1 MVEVRETRW
10 WVSPFLRG
18 GWWTSGDG
26 RERALG
32 AGDEFEECECE
43 CDCECEAEAEDD
55 DDDGEGLDDG
65 SSAEK
70 WGLGFEEEQPMNERM
85 SD

>member
-1 MVEVRETRW
+1 M
-10 WVSPFLRG
+10 SPFLRG
-18 GWWTSGDG
+18 GWWTSEVG
-26 RERALG
+26 RETALG
-32 AGDEFEECECE
+32 TGGDEFVDCE
-43 CDCECEAEAEDD
+43 CDCEAEAEDDD

-70 WGLGFEEEQPMNERM
+70 WVLGFEEEQPMNERM

>member
-1 MVEVRETRW
+1 MRETRW
-10 WVSPFLRG
+10 RVSPFLRG
-18 GWWTSGDG
+18 GWWTSEVG
-26 RERALG
+26 RERGLG
-32 AGDEFEECECE
+32 TGGDEFEECEC
-43 CDCECEAEAEDD
+43 DCEAEAEYE

-70 WGLGFEEEQPMNERM
+70 WVLCFEEEQPMNERM

>member
-18 GWWTSGDG
+18 GWWISGDG

-32 AGDEFEECECE
+32 TGGDVFEECE
-43 CDCECEAEAEDD
+43 CDCESEAEAEDD
-55 DDDGEGLDDG
+55 DDDDREGLDDG

-70 WGLGFEEEQPMNERM
+70 
-85 SD
+85 